1 MTAPRASGE
10 PPLPVGSAPPTGGG
24 PPTRADAPRS
34 GRPRVGAP
42 QGGGPRAGTPQSG
55 GPGAG
60 TLQGSGPRAGT
71 PQSGEPGAG
80 TLQGSGPRAGTPQS
94 GGPRA
99 GRPKNGGLRRWRRTG
114 VTARGVGLLS
124 AAAVLIW
131 LGFRYGYP
139 DLAFLGAAAVVA
151 LGCAVVFAFWR
162 PRLGV
167 ERHADPDRVA
177 RGEPARLTL
186 TVRNTSRLRAA
197 NLVAVDRCGRGIVP
211 VPLLRLRP
219 GRDTTVDYPVPT
231 DRRGIVP
238 VGPLRVT
245 RGDPLGL
252 ITLARTYG
260 GIATVRVH
268 PRIHLLRA
276 VPAGMARSLDGRI
289 DKVPQGTITFDSL
302 REYVIG
308 DELRRVHWRSSAKV
322 GELMVR
328 EQLDTSEPTVVVVL
342 DDRTAAHPDVRD
354 GVAES
359 FESACEA
366 AASIV
371 AAAVR
376 EDLPVSLHLVTTVAA
391 GPYLDVLTE
400 ATLRDGDL
408 AATLRRLRG
417 QRLGDTLVFLTGPGG
432 RADLGGVGALRGP
445 YAVVLAGLFGD
456 RDGAPVSAGD
466 GLIVIE
472 AADGGEFAAAWDG
485 VRGW

>member
-1 MTAPRASGE
+1 MTAASGVPHSPADE
-10 PPLPVGSAPPTGGG
+10 PPLPAGSAPPAGSGSSTRGGG
-24 PPTRADAPRS
+24 WLV
-34 GRPRVGAP
+34 RVRG
-42 QGGGPRAGTPQSG
+42 
-55 GPGAG
+55 
-60 TLQGSGPRAGT
+60 
-71 PQSGEPGAG
+71 
-80 TLQGSGPRAGTPQS
+80 
-94 GGPRA
+94 
-99 GRPKNGGLRRWRRTG
+99 NG
-114 VTARGVGLLS
+114 VTARGTGVVV
-124 AAAVLIW
+124 AAAGLSWV
-131 LGFRYGYP
+131 GFAFGYP
-139 DLAFLGAAAVVA
+139 DLALLGAAAGVA
-151 LGCAVVFAFWR
+151 VACAVVFALWR

-167 ERHADPDRVA
+167 DRVADPDRVA
-177 RGEPARLTL
+177 RGEPARMTL

-197 NLVAVDRCGRGIVP
+197 NLIAADRCGGDAVP

-231 DRRGIVP
+231 TRRGVVAI
-238 VGPLRVT
+238 GPLRVT

-252 ITLARTYG
+252 VTLARTYG
-260 GIATVRVH
+260 GTASVWVH

-302 REYVIG
+302 REYVVG

-328 EQLDTSEPTVVVVL
+328 EQLDTSEPTIVVLL
-342 DDRTAAHPDVRD
+342 DDRAAAHPEVR
-354 GVAES
+354 GGTAES
-359 FESACEA
+359 FEAACEA

-376 EDLPVSLHLVTTVAA
+376 EDLPVGLHLVSAVVT

-408 AATLRRLRG
+408 TRTLRLMRTK
-417 QRLGDTLVFLTGPGG
+417 RLGDTVVFLTGPGG
-432 RADLGGVGALRGP
+432 RGDLGAVSGLRGRYP
-445 YAVVLAGLFGD
+445 VVLAGLFGD
-456 RDGAPVSAGD
+456 RDAAPVSAGD

-472 AADGGEFAAAWDG
+472 AESGEEFASAWDG